1 MVIIFFVNI
10 KCIPHLPLSSSLE
23 SIFYSCCFFSDQQ
36 CTISKKLNKNKF
48 KFELFK
54 KKNKKNKIDLYISV
68 SNFKVLSIGNN
79 SYLSFYK
86 SKNHIILY
94 GAI

>member
-1 MVIIFFVNI
+1 MTNNVQSARNLI
-10 KCIPHLPLSSSLE
+10 KTSL
-23 SIFYSCCFFSDQQ
+23 
-36 CTISKKLNKNKF
+36 

-94 GAI
+94 GAV

>member
-1 MVIIFFVNI
+1 MTNNVQSARNLI
-10 KCIPHLPLSSSLE
+10 KTSL
-23 SIFYSCCFFSDQQ
+23 
-36 CTISKKLNKNKF
+36 
-48 KFELFK
+48 KFEFK
-54 KKNKKNKIDLYISV
+54 KNNNKNKIDLYIRV
-68 SNFKVLSIGNN
+68 SNFKVPGIANN